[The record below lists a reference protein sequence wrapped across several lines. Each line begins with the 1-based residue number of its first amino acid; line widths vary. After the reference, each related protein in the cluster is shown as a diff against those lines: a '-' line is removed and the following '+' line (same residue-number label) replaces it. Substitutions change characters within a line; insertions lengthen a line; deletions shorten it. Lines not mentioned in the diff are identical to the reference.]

1 MIKKK
6 HILDFIESTSFS
18 YPISVTLVVSRRIFE
33 KHSNIK
39 FDENLLSGGPSCSM
53 RTPGRMDKYDKAN
66 SRFLQYYERA

>member
-1 MIKKK
+1 MIKK
-6 HILDFIESTSFS
+6 HILDFIESTRFS

-39 FDENLLSGGPSCSM
+39 FDENLLSGGRVVPCGH
-53 RTPGRMDKYDKAN
+53 PGRMDKYDKAH